1 MCEESTVSS
10 DQPIK
15 FELKRL
21 TEVNK
26 ATIAS
31 ELRRV
36 ASLSSS
42 SQLSIAD
49 FRKLGGR
56 VGTNTIRRYF
66 RTWNGALKYAGLEH
80 LFSGAQPTKQG
91 VLYRNQ
97 KRSNEELLE
106 MLRAVA
112 EKLGKSELTKD
123 EAEQHSEIRR
133 YTIQKRFG
141 SWANGLKA
149 AGLQQAKLGKR
160 YTDDECFENLLALWT
175 HYGRPPQHKEMSL
188 QPSKVGGKAYVKRFG
203 TWNKALAAFVDRVN
217 SDNSGPAEGGPEAT
231 PLTDTALSGID
242 GRPRSTPEEDQREI
256 RLGLRFAILR
266 RDRFRCVTCGSSPAT
281 QPGCVLHVD
290 HILPF
295 SKGGKT
301 LIDNLRTLCAACNVG
316 RGNRFQD

>member
-1 MCEESTVSS
+1 MSSS

-26 ATIAS
+26 NTIAV

-36 ASLSSS
+36 ALLSPS

-49 FRKLGGR
+49 FGKLGGR
-56 VGTNTIRRYF
+56 VGPNTIRRHF
-66 RTWNGALKYAGLEH
+66 RTWNAALKYAGLEH
-80 LFSGAQPTKQG
+80 MFSGVQPTKQG
-91 VLYRNQ
+91 ILHRNQ
-97 KRSNEELLE
+97 KRSDEELLE

-112 EKLGKSELTKD
+112 EKLGKTELTKD
-123 EAEQHSEIRR
+123 EAEQHSEIRHT
-133 YTIQKRFG
+133 TIQKRFG
-141 SWANGLKA
+141 SWANALKA

-160 YTDDECFENLLALWT
+160 YTDDECFENLLAVWT
-175 HYGRPPQHKEMSL
+175 HYGRPPQHKEMS
-188 QPSKVGGKAYVKRFG
+188 QPPSNVGGKAYVKRFG
-203 TWNKALAAFVDRVN
+203 TWNKALSTFVDRVN
-217 SDNSGPAEGGPEAT
+217 SDNSGSVKGDGPEPTPPTDAT
-231 PLTDTALSGID
+231 PSAIEE
-242 GRPRSTPEEDQREI
+242 RPRSTPEEERREI
-256 RLGLRFAILR
+256 KLGLRFAILQ

-281 QPGCVLHVD
+281 HSGCVLHVD

-301 LIDNLRTLCAACNVG
+301 TTNNLRALCANCNVG